1 MDDGYRLTLL
11 KIDHIKMNSNNNGI
25 DINLGPAIT
34 SREDTPDVSTQNV
47 ASSARDGV
55 DKSCEDNTNEM
66 NDVEMGDD
74 DPPTPSLAPERPLE
88 TSNDTNKERPSEK
101 HQRHQTWHQ

>member
-1 MDDGYRLTLL
+1 
-11 KIDHIKMNSNNNGI
+11 MNSNNNSI

-55 DKSCEDNTNEM
+55 DKSNEDDTNEV
-66 NDVEMGDD
+66 NDDEEMGDD
-74 DPPTPSLAPERPLE
+74 SPTPPGLAPERPLE
-88 TSNDTNKERPSEK
+88 TSNDTNKERPLKSSK
-101 HQRHQTWHQ
+101 ASNMAPIISSSIT